1 MQPQE
6 EQDQEAAIGSSRRRR
21 RSAKNQN
28 PVEAGLLPKPTV
40 SNEKSE
46 KVQVVEKEAKK
57 IIDENLHPVS
67 KEPENEDIG
76 KEKKENIDTTTTTPM
91 FKGKKRTSRT
101 SRTFQEEPPKDFSTA
116 MVSQKSPKNEFI
128 YFLMEIGHQAIINV
142 FGNFSNRSGIE
153 GTYRTMNLKK
163 LVDLSYPRI

>member
-46 KVQVVEKEAKK
+46 KVQVEKVAKK
-57 IIDENLHPVS
+57 ISDENLHPIS
-67 KEPENEDIG
+67 KEPEIEDII
-76 KEKKENIDTTTTTPM
+76 KAKKENIDTTTPI

-101 SRTFQEEPPKDFSTA
+101 SRTLPEEPPKDSSTA
-116 MVSQKSPKNEFI
+116 TVSQKSPNKVQFWK
-128 YFLMEIGHQAIINV
+128 
-142 FGNFSNRSGIE
+142 SKS
-153 GTYRTMNLKK
+153 
-163 LVDLSYPRI
+163 